1 MPSLV
6 RRSIA
11 FLSLLALPITL
22 VVLSGGTASAAK
34 ATSTV
39 KATSHVKSSSL
50 GTFTPSFTGSAAT
63 GCTSAG
69 CDLLT
74 IAPKLLEELQDTEG
88 VLPRKLDVESSKKL
102 DIKKISVDKATFDK
116 MHAEDKMAS
125 DKLKEGIDGFSKA
138 LEDLEKMLAKRV
150 SELAKV

>member
-22 VVLSGGTASAAK
+22 VVLSGGAASAAK
-34 ATSTV
+34 TTSTV

-74 IAPKLLEELQDTEG
+74 GPFPAASTAGLTAKSPG
-88 VLPRKLDVESSKKL
+88 VAAGTADAKQ
-102 DIKKISVDKATFDK
+102 
-116 MHAEDKMAS
+116 
-125 DKLKEGIDGFSKA
+125 
-138 LEDLEKMLAKRV
+138 LA
-150 SELAKV
+150 AAAAD